1 MKKKITLNGYPGREI
16 KIQIDQGYIYMNA
29 YLVENIM
36 YISQVICE
44 IGNDGNKSIKRF
56 MDSFDIIKVK

>member
-1 MKKKITLNGYPGREI
+1 
-16 KIQIDQGYIYMNA
+16 MNA

-44 IGNDGNKSIKRF
+44 IVNDGNKNIKRF